1 MNHHVMLLHLIVMD
15 YFVLLVLIVLDQYL
29 VLMHLLNFL
38 PRFLLHL
45 ILLLMLMLIL
55 FFSLLI
61 NPPKRYTFNC
71 LICVFVFAKLLF
83 SNLLVPTVTSIKCLW
98 VTVKLKK
105 HLEFLRPNDIEY
117 NYYRT

>member
-71 LICVFVFAKLLF
+71 LICVFVFCKITFLKFASSHCNIYKM
-83 SNLLVPTVTSIKCLW
+83 LVGYSV
-98 VTVKLKK
+98 VKKTPRI
-105 HLEFLRPNDIEY
+105 FTP
-117 NYYRT
+117 